1 LFWNVIFWG
10 AIQQN
15 MSILIGEKDKLVHK
29 SSQVFNQED
38 SSMDRRIKIGVSA
51 CLLGKEVRYN
61 GGHSHDRYITN
72 VLGQYFDFVDVCPE
86 VEAGFGIPRE
96 TLRLVGNPEK
106 PRLVTS
112 RTGKD
117 LTDIMDNWARKRV
130 KELEKDNLCGFVFKS
145 KSPSSGME
153 RVKVYT
159 EKGFPGSNKGVGLFA
174 RVFMARFPLVP
185 VEEEGRLHDAALR
198 ENFIERIFAL
208 KRWRELAEQ
217 KKSRGS
223 IVAFHTA
230 HKLQIMSH
238 SQKHYTEM
246 GRLVAQAKDIPP
258 ESLYEQYET
267 LFMQALTLKATVKK
281 NVNVLQH
288 MAGYFKKMLSGDEKQ
303 ELQEVITQYHQG
315 YTPLIVPI
323 TLVNHYVRKYDQ
335 EYLRQQYY
343 LNPHPFELKLRN
355 HV

>member
-1 LFWNVIFWG
+1 
-10 AIQQN
+10 
-15 MSILIGEKDKLVHK
+15 
-29 SSQVFNQED
+29 
-38 SSMDRRIKIGVSA
+38 MDDRIKIGVSS

-61 GGHSHDRYITN
+61 GGHSHDRYITDI
-72 VLGQYFDFVDVCPE
+72 LGQYLDFVDVCPE

-96 TLRLVGNPEK
+96 TLRLVGDPEM

-117 LTDIMDNWARKRV
+117 LTDIMNNWAQKRV
-130 KELEKDNLCGFVFKS
+130 DELEKEQLCGFIFKS

-159 EKGFPGSNKGVGLFA
+159 EKGVPGSKKGIGLFA
-174 RVFMARFPLVP
+174 RAFMARFPLIP

-208 KRWRELAEQ
+208 KRWRQIAKQ
-217 KKSRGS
+217 KKSRGVV
-223 IVAFHTA
+223 VAFHTA

-238 SQKHYTEM
+238 SQKHYTAM
-246 GRLVAQAKDIPP
+246 GRMVAQAK
-258 ESLYEQYET
+258 EMELETLYQQYEA
-267 LFMQALTLKATVKK
+267 LLMQALALKATVKK

-288 MAGYFKKMLSGDEKQ
+288 LAGYFKKMLTGDEKQ
-303 ELQEVITQYHQG
+303 ELQEVIEQYHRS
-315 YTPLIVPI
+315 YTPLIVPL
-323 TLVNHYVRKYDQ
+323 TLINHYVRKYDQ
-335 EYLRQQYY
+335 EYLRKQYY
-343 LNPHPFELKLRN
+343 LNPHPIELKLRN